1 MGRELPSDFV
11 ICVTRG
17 GGGSEV
23 LRPTGLGLTDGLGAG
38 EAVGGVKSLG
48 SGIETGPGG
57 GRGLRGDI
65 WAEFLGNGR
74 LGEDGI

>member
-1 MGRELPSDFV
+1 MGRELLSDFV

-57 GRGLRGDI
+57 GR
-65 WAEFLGNGR
+65 R
-74 LGEDGI
+74 LSEGG